1 MEVPPLQKDKL
12 HAFLTSF
19 CREKQYSLCLD

>member
-19 CREKQYSLCLD
+19 CRENMKNQLAA